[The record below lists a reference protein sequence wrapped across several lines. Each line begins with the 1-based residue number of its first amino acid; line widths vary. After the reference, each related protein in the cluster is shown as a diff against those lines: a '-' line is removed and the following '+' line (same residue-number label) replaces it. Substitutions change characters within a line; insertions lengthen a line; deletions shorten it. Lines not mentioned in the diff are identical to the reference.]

1 MLKEKGREERKKN
14 KVRGGKGEKKELRVG
29 KQMKSQLDF
38 GIVDTLALKV

>member
-1 MLKEKGREERKKN
+1 MLKEKGREERQK
-14 KVRGGKGEKKELRVG
+14 KVREGKEEKKELRVG